1 MKKLMLLGGT
11 RGLLPV
17 IKSAHERDL
26 YVITCDYLP
35 NNIAH
40 KFSDEYVN
48 IDVTDKELVLEFA
61 LKSNI
66 NGIMSFSVDAG
77 VTTAAY
83 VAEKM
88 KLPFPCSYPV
98 AKILQTKSKFRSFL
112 SDNGFYVPWNKTCSD
127 LESLLENGLNYPLI
141 IKPVDSAGSKGVS
154 KIDIEAQIHDAFIN
168 AKKESHCGSVIIE
181 EYIEPLYT
189 SDSDSFVENGS
200 LNFCTFSDQLFDK
213 YSVNQFVP
221 AAYVWPSSM
230 PIEYQQSLKNE
241 LQRLMTLLNISS
253 GIFNIETRI
262 GTNSKAYI
270 MEVTPRGGGNQLAE
284 MIKYATDIDMI
295 DAAVCVAV
303 GDKYESLH
311 NLEYKRNVAEIIL
324 HANKKVKTQYIPE
337 MINNFKIEKNFW
349 IDRHDEI
356 QPFKDS
362 GDTYGYAYFCTDN
375 KTNARTLLEE
385 LVF

>member
-17 IKSAHERDL
+17 IKSAHEQEL

-61 LKSNI
+61 LKVNI

-98 AKILQTKSKFRSFL
+98 AKILQTKNKFRLFL
-112 SDNGFYVPWNKTCSD
+112 KHNGFYVPWNKTYSNI
-127 LESLLENGLNYPLI
+127 ENLLVDKLDYPLI

-154 KIDIEAQIHDAFIN
+154 MVDNKEQLYNAFLN
-168 AKKESHCGSVIIE
+168 AKKESHCGYVIME

-189 SDSDSFVENGS
+189 SDSDSFVENGI
-200 LNFCTFSDQLFDK
+200 LNICTFSDQLFDK

-337 MINNFKIEKNFW
+337 MINNFKIEKNLW